1 MEFMRLV
8 AASNPE
14 QCREMGELL
23 LGMADIPRDATW
35 HANIETAIAKF
46 ETPEDRSL
54 MATIG
59 RSRRRVAQVSDAM
72 AADGMDHQ
80 TLAEAELRRRG
91 DGRTFAE
98 YRQAI
103 TADSVVSEG

>member
-1 MEFMRLV
+1 
-8 AASNPE
+8 
-14 QCREMGELL
+14 
-23 LGMADIPRDATW
+23 
-35 HANIETAIAKF
+35 
-46 ETPEDRSL
+46 
-54 MATIG
+54 
-59 RSRRRVAQVSDAM
+59 M